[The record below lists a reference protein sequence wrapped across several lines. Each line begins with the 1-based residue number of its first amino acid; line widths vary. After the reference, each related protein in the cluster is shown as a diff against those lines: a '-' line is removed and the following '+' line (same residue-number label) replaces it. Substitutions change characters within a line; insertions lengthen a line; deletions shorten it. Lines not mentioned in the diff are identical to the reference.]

1 MIAII
6 DYGLGNAGSIK
17 NMLKK
22 LNTRSVITSKSSDI
36 HNSKAIIIPGVGN
49 FDQGVRNI
57 EELTFF
63 DDLNNI
69 ACIEKRPILGICL
82 GMQLMTNKSE
92 EGTSNGLG
100 WIDAEVIRFSD
111 SHGPVPNM
119 GWGYIT
125 DIANQN
131 LFKDMG
137 RNYKFYF
144 VHSYYVKC
152 NDKKNILSRTEY
164 GKKFVSSFIKD
175 NLMGVQFHPEK
186 SHQYGI
192 NFFKNWLDYYNLG

>member
-22 LNTRSVITSKSSDI
+22 LNTRSVITSNSSDI
-36 HNSKAIIIPGVGN
+36 QKAKAIIIPGVGS

-82 GMQLMTNKSE
+82 E
-92 EGTSNGLG
+92 
-100 WIDAEVIRFSD
+100 
-111 SHGPVPNM
+111 
-119 GWGYIT
+119 
-125 DIANQN
+125 
-131 LFKDMG
+131 
-137 RNYKFYF
+137 
-144 VHSYYVKC
+144 C
-152 NDKKNILSRTEY
+152 
-164 GKKFVSSFIKD
+164 SS
-175 NLMGVQFHPEK
+175 
-186 SHQYGI
+186 
-192 NFFKNWLDYYNLG
+192 